1 MRIGI
6 LSVLCSLAL
15 PCFADPAELDI
26 PPPAPTSKGV
36 SHVELIVGIREIKSA
51 KAAEYDLSPGVL
63 AMGLSF
69 HTGVAGLQ
77 FGIGATR
84 LVFNDKK
91 YDAPNPD
98 PYSGEARVRTEGIS
112 LFAEAGYDLDLS
124 PLHIAFYRGSEG
136 VIASREVEC
145 DNCDYEAFD
154 FKAGAYWRA
163 VINLYNGRNFNWQI
177 SRRVYDN
184 ADFRDVTEI
193 GITAYY

>member
-1 MRIGI
+1 MRRCFVG
-6 LSVLCSLAL
+6 VLCSFTLNG
-15 PCFADPAELDI
+15 FADPYVQET
-26 PPPAPTSKGV
+26 PPPTTISKGT
-36 SHVELIVGIREIKSA
+36 SHVELSIGIREIKSA

-77 FGIGATR
+77 LGIGATR

-98 PYSGEARVRTEGIS
+98 PYSSEAKVRTEGIS

-136 VIASREVEC
+136 VIASREVQC

>member
-6 LSVLCSLAL
+6 LSVLCSLSVQ
-15 PCFADPAELDI
+15 CFADPAELDI

-77 FGIGATR
+77 LGIGATR

-124 PLHIAFYRGSEG
+124 PCILHST
-136 VIASREVEC
+136 
-145 DNCDYEAFD
+145 
-154 FKAGAYWRA
+154 GAAKGLLPAARSN
-163 VINLYNGRNFNWQI
+163 V
-177 SRRVYDN
+177 
-184 ADFRDVTEI
+184 
-193 GITAYY
+193 ITAIMKHLILKRGHIGGR

>member
-1 MRIGI
+1 MRIWLLGM
-6 LSVLCSLAL
+6 LCSFTLNG
-15 PCFADPAELDI
+15 FADPYEQQN
-26 PPPAPTSKGV
+26 PPPAATSKGT
-36 SHVELIVGIREIKSA
+36 SHVELIIAIREIKSA
-51 KAAEYDLSPGVL
+51 KAAQYDLSPGVL

-77 FGIGATR
+77 FGLGATR

-98 PYSGEARVRTEGIS
+98 PYTGEAKVRTEGIS

-124 PLHIAFYRGSEG
+124 PLHIALYRGSEG
-136 VIASREVEC
+136 VIASREVQCE
-145 DNCDYEAFD
+145 NCDYEAFD
-154 FKAGAYWRA
+154 FNAGAYWRA
-163 VINLYNGRNFNWQI
+163 VLNLYNGQNFNWQI

-193 GITAYY
+193 GLSAYY